1 MYKDIFDHLCDDA
14 LLEEYY
20 MMAIHDKNCGLSLD
34 ALTTV
39 LRHYE
44 ELQMFLPCAGIKK
57 AIDEIEGIS
66 SMVQSDFY
74 NVVEMTNMIKG
85 FTTEESDFNINKTN
99 REDNDHE
106 IND

>member
-1 MYKDIFDHLCDDA
+1 MYKDIFDHLCEDDII
-14 LLEEYY
+14 EEYY
-20 MMAIHDKNCGLSLD
+20 MMAIHDKNCGMSLE
-34 ALTTV
+34 ALKKV